1 MATTAQGLVP
11 PSSTDRRTMSRA
23 LLLAVIALAVL
34 TFVAVAWPM
43 RSTPNLAPSQ
53 PGGSTARQQAPGRTV
68 PFGATNPSISGLD
81 QSAEIARRY
90 DIPALSEPGASLAW
104 QQAPGRAVPFGATN
118 PSITG
123 LDHSGA
129 TSAFDP
135 LAPYPQTR

>member
-1 MATTAQGLVP
+1 MGMDV
-11 PSSTDRRTMSRA
+11 
-23 LLLAVIALAVL
+23 
-34 TFVAVAWPM
+34 
-43 RSTPNLAPSQ
+43 
-53 PGGSTARQQAPGRTV
+53 GGGR
-68 PFGATNPSISGLD
+68 PA
-81 QSAEIARRY
+81 AEIARRY